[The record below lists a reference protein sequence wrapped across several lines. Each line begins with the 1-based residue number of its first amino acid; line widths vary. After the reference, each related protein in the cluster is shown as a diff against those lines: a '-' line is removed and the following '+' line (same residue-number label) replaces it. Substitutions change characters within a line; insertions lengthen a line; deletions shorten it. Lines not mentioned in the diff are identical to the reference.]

1 MAPPVTR
8 PRPALAR
15 PRRSAGDMLMG
26 LLAVVALAALT
37 VGVPVALV
45 TILGLPVPHTMPSL
59 SVLTHQ
65 LDIFAVLKVLSVL
78 VWLAWLQLV
87 WCVIVEIRGAVRN
100 AGMPARV
107 PLAGGTQMLVHR
119 LVTAALLL
127 VTATSV
133 LAPALAHHAPAAAPR
148 PAGVA
153 APAAAGAQQ
162 ASTRAPASAEQAV
175 RPVEKIYVVKP
186 PVGRYHESLWEIAEN
201 HLGDGRRYGEI
212 FELNKDRVQP
222 DGTRL
227 TISSLIRPGWVL
239 HLPRDAHGPGV
250 ETVAPPSPGT
260 APGHDP
266 AGSEFTAAASASALH
281 AQPGALTQPGS
292 GGQAGAGAAT
302 EAGAQ
307 AGSGIGT
314 SAAGSA
320 AQPGARPTAQAAPAQ
335 PPGPGSPI
343 HGLGFAD
350 DLAAA
355 SLLAAGVLAALGRRR
370 RIQLWQRAFGCQIAA
385 PEADAAAAEEALR
398 LGAHEPS
405 TRLLDLGLRHL
416 GRELGRAGRVLP
428 TVLAAC
434 IGTDSLELW
443 VAPVDR
449 NAPPPW
455 TTADDGAVWQLPWT
469 ALEHLEPEPA
479 AAALAPFPGLV
490 SIGTDSGGRVLVDLE
505 AAHGL
510 ISVAGPPATVT
521 AALSAMAVELATNRW
536 SDQMRITLVGFG
548 DDLTLL
554 APDRITAV
562 AALAEALPELEAR
575 AAAVA
580 EAMAASGIGSVLTGR
595 SQGINPE
602 AWTPHYLFMATPPT
616 PAEQQQLLA
625 LAAVRHA
632 AAAGY
637 VVAGEV
643 PGAAWTWSVTGEG
656 QLVARPLGL
665 DVAAQLLPPRQ
676 HAAMVELFAT
686 AQRAAGPEL
695 DPLPPATVPP
705 AQLVPGSVMP
715 VEITLLGP
723 VSVRAPGVTD
733 PDRLP
738 LLTELVAY
746 LAAHPGGVHPTV
758 LAGAIWP
765 RGAPAEVR
773 EAALGRAREWLGRD
787 DLGQPNLIT
796 DAAGRIRLG
805 DGVRVDWQV
814 FQALAGLAA
823 RSGDAGSEDAYL
835 ARALSLVGGQL
846 LTGLAAGRYAWL
858 ATDGLEYEVAARV
871 ADAAH
876 RLAGLRLE
884 AGDAR
889 GAMDAARAGLR
900 LACADELLWRDLLR
914 GADATGDERLVR
926 AVVDSVYARIAQDEV
941 LPRLAP
947 ETEALIGDICPS
959 WRSSVA

>member
-8 PRPALAR
+8 PRPAPAR

-26 LLAVVALAALT
+26 LLAVAALAALT

-100 AGMPARV
+100 AGMPSRV

-133 LAPALAHHAPAAAPR
+133 LAPALAHHAPAGPPR

-153 APAAAGAQQ
+153 APATAGMQQ
-162 ASTRAPASAEQAV
+162 ASARAPAPAEQAV

-250 ETVAPPSPGT
+250 ETIAP
-260 APGHDP
+260 
-266 AGSEFTAAASASALH
+266 ASAGHAGPAALGGSL
-281 AQPGALTQPGS
+281 AEPGS
-292 GGQAGAGAAT
+292 GGQAGSGVQVGPAA
-302 EAGAQ
+302 Q
-307 AGSGIGT
+307 SGT
-314 SAAGSA
+314 SAAGSGAQEGPA
-320 AQPGARPTAQAAPAQ
+320 APARPTAQASPAPPWSLGGAL
-335 PPGPGSPI
+335 

-370 RIQLWQRAFGCQIAA
+370 RIQLWQRAFGSRIAA

-405 TRLLDLGLRHL
+405 VRLLDLGLRHL

-469 ALEHLEPEPA
+469 ALADLETEPA

-510 ISVAGPPATVT
+510 ISVAGPPETVT

-536 SDQMRITLVGFG
+536 SDEMRITLVGFG
-548 DDLTLL
+548 ADLTLL

-562 AALAEALPELEAR
+562 AGLAEALPELEAR

-580 EAMAASGIGSVLTGR
+580 QAMADSGLGSVLTGR

-602 AWTPHYLFMATPPT
+602 AWTPHYLLMATPPT

-643 PGAAWTWSVTGEG
+643 PGAAWTWQVTGEG
-656 QLVARPLGL
+656 QLAARPLGL

-695 DPLPPATVPP
+695 DPVPPATVPP

-715 VEITLLGP
+715 VEITVLGP
-723 VSVRAPGVTD
+723 VSVRAPGEAD

-773 EAALGRAREWLGRD
+773 EAAVGRAREWLGRD

-805 DGVRVDWQV
+805 DGVRVDWLV

-823 RSGDAGSEDAYL
+823 RSGDPGGEDAYL
-835 ARALSLVGGQL
+835 DRALSLVGGPL
-846 LTGLAAGRYAWL
+846 LTGRAAGRYAWL

-900 LACADELLWRDLLR
+900 LASADELLWRDLLR

-926 AVVDSVYARIAQDEV
+926 AVVDSAYARIAEDEV

-947 ETEALIGDICPS
+947 ETEALIDDICPS

>member
-1 MAPPVTR
+1 M
-8 PRPALAR
+8 LF
-15 PRRSAGDMLMG
+15 RS
-26 LLAVVALAALT
+26 
-37 VGVPVALV
+37 
-45 TILGLPVPHTMPSL
+45 
-59 SVLTHQ
+59 
-65 LDIFAVLKVLSVL
+65 
-78 VWLAWLQLV
+78 
-87 WCVIVEIRGAVRN
+87 
-100 AGMPARV
+100 
-107 PLAGGTQMLVHR
+107 
-119 LVTAALLL
+119 
-127 VTATSV
+127 
-133 LAPALAHHAPAAAPR
+133 
-148 PAGVA
+148 
-153 APAAAGAQQ
+153 
-162 ASTRAPASAEQAV
+162 
-175 RPVEKIYVVKP
+175 
-186 PVGRYHESLWEIAEN
+186 
-201 HLGDGRRYGEI
+201 I

-250 ETVAPPSPGT
+250 ETVAPP
-260 APGHDP
+260 APGQGTD
-266 AGSEFTAAASASALH
+266 GSDVTAAAPASAVH
-281 AQPGALTQPGS
+281 AGTAALGGSLSQPGS
-292 GGQAGAGAAT
+292 GGQSGSGAGAT
-302 EAGAQ
+302 EGP
-307 AGSGIGT
+307 
-314 SAAGSA
+314 SAA
-320 AQPGARPTAQAAPAQ
+320 PARPTAQAAPA
-335 PPGPGSPI
+335 PWSLGGAL
-343 HGLGFAD
+343 HGLGFAN

-370 RIQLWQRAFGCQIAA
+370 RIQLWQRAFGTRIAA

-405 TRLLDLGLRHL
+405 VRLLDLGLRHL

-434 IGTDSLELW
+434 IGADSLELW

-469 ALEHLEPEPA
+469 ALADLEAEPA

-510 ISVAGPPATVT
+510 ISVAGPPETVT

-548 DDLTLL
+548 ADLTLL

-562 AALAEALPELEAR
+562 AGLAEALPELEAR

-580 EAMAASGIGSVLTGR
+580 QAMADSGLGSVLTGR

-602 AWTPHYLFMATPPT
+602 AWTPHYLLMATPPT

-637 VVAGEV
+637 VVAGDV
-643 PGAAWTWSVTGEG
+643 PGAAWTWQVTGEG

-695 DPLPPATVPP
+695 DPVPPATVPP

-723 VSVRAPGVTD
+723 VSVRAPGEAD

-773 EAALGRAREWLGRD
+773 EAAVGRAREWLGRD

-805 DGVRVDWQV
+805 DGVRVDWLV

-823 RSGDAGSEDAYL
+823 RSGDPGAEDAYL
-835 ARALSLVGGQL
+835 DRALSLVGGPL
-846 LTGLAAGRYAWL
+846 LTGRAAGRYAWL
-858 ATDGLEYEVAARV
+858 ATDGLEYEAAARV

-876 RLAGLRLE
+876 RLAALRLE

-900 LACADELLWRDLLR
+900 LAAADELLWRDLLR

-926 AVVDSVYARIAQDEV
+926 AVVDSAYARIEEDEV

-947 ETEALIGDICPS
+947 ETEALIDDICPS

>member
-1 MAPPVTR
+1 MAPPITR
-8 PRPALAR
+8 PRPGPTR
-15 PRRSAGDMLMG
+15 RRRSAGDVLVG
-26 LLAVVALAALT
+26 LIAVIALVALTA
-37 VGVPVALV
+37 GVPVALV
-45 TILGLPVPHTMPSL
+45 TILGLPIPHTVPSL
-59 SVLTHQ
+59 SVLTQ
-65 LDIFAVLKVLSVL
+65 RLDIFAVLKVLSVL

-87 WCVIVEIRGAVRN
+87 WCVVAEVRAAVRN
-100 AGMPARV
+100 AGMPSRV
-107 PLAGGTQMLVHR
+107 PLAGGTQQLVHR

-133 LAPALAHHAPAAAPR
+133 LAPALAHHAPAAPPR

-153 APAAAGAQQ
+153 AAATAGTQQ
-162 ASTRAPASAEQAV
+162 APARGPAPAEHAV

-239 HLPRDAHGPGV
+239 HLPRDAYGPGV
-250 ETVAPPSPGT
+250 ETVAPPASP
-260 APGHDP
+260 APGHGAD
-266 AGSEFTAAASASALH
+266 GSEVTTAAPSPAQH
-281 AQPGALTQPGS
+281 AEPGALGGS
-292 GGQAGAGAAT
+292 GASEAA
-302 EAGAQ
+302 A
-307 AGSGIGT
+307 
-314 SAAGSA
+314 
-320 AQPGARPTAQAAPAQ
+320 PARPTAQAGPAQAGPAQ
-335 PPGPGSPI
+335 PSGLIGAL
-343 HGLGFAD
+343 HGLTFAD

-370 RIQLWQRAFGCQIAA
+370 RIQLWQRAFGSKIAA

-405 TRLLDLGLRHL
+405 AQLLDLGLRHL
-416 GRELGRAGRVLP
+416 ARELGLAGQVLP
-428 TVLAAC
+428 TLLAAC
-434 IGTDSLELW
+434 IGPESLELW

-455 TTADDGAVWQLPWT
+455 TAADDGAVWQLPWA
-469 ALEHLEPEPA
+469 ALEHLDREPVA
-479 AAALAPFPGLV
+479 ATLAPFPGLV

-510 ISVAGPPATVT
+510 ISVAGPAPTVT

-548 DDLTLL
+548 ANLTLL

-562 AALAEALPELEAR
+562 ATLAEALPELQAR

-580 EAMAASGIGSVLTGR
+580 EAMAASGLGSVLTGR

-602 AWTPHYLFMATPPT
+602 AWTPHYVLMATPPT

-643 PGAAWTWSVTGEG
+643 LGAAWTWQVTSEG
-656 QLVARPLGL
+656 QLVATPLGL

-676 HAAMVELFAT
+676 HAALVELFAT

-695 DPLPPATVPP
+695 DPLPPTSVPP

-715 VEITLLGP
+715 VEVTLLGQ
-723 VSVRAPGVTD
+723 VSVRAPGVAD

-758 LAGAIWP
+758 LAGAVWP

-773 EAALGRAREWLGRD
+773 EAALGRAGEWLGRD

-823 RSGDAGSEDAYL
+823 QAADPGAEDAYL
-835 ARALSLVGGQL
+835 DRALSLVSGQL
-846 LTGLAAGRYAWL
+846 LAGRAAGRYAWL

-876 RLAGLRLE
+876 ALSRVRLE

-900 LACADELLWRDLLR
+900 LAYADELLWRDLLR

-926 AVVDSVYARIAQDEV
+926 AVVDSAYARIAADDV

-947 ETEALIGDICPS
+947 ETEALIDDICPS